1 MFTYLC
7 NETTY
12 CMEKNYPGEQWKPL
26 VFDFEFVNETRIE
39 VSNYGRVKTFNKISK
54 GKILKG
60 SLINGYKII
69 RLKFFNPRDEKVSRR
84 FLKLQVE
91 VAKSRN
97 KVKELKAILLKTS
110 PRDAGYKDLKKSLE
124 EKTAFWQKEQQSLSK
139 KFKQDLK
146 DRTIHYHALFH
157 RLVAEYFISRP
168 SENHTVVGH
177 LDYDKFNNRK
187 SNLKWMTPE
196 ENYKHQRFSP
206 NVIASKTYANGRR
219 KETSGA
225 TKLSVTK
232 VMLIKKLL
240 NEGKLIRQLAKQ
252 FKVTETQISRIKNG
266 VNWAEVP
273 AAPSTK

>member
-1 MFTYLC
+1 
-7 NETTY
+7 
-12 CMEKNYPGEQWKPL
+12 MEKNYPGEQWKPI

-69 RLKFFNPRDEKVSRR
+69 RLKFFHPRDEKVQRK
-84 FLKLQVE
+84 FIKLQAE
-91 VAKSRN
+91 VLKSRN
-97 KVKELKAILLKTS
+97 KVKELKASLLQYK
-110 PRDAGYKDLKKSLE
+110 PRETGYKEMKNALE
-124 EKTAFWQKEQQSLSK
+124 EATAFWRKEQDSLSK

-157 RLVAEYFISRP
+157 RLVAEYFINQP

-206 NVIASKTYANGRR
+206 NVIASKTYADGRR
-219 KETSGA
+219 KESSGA

-240 NEGKLIRQLAKQ
+240 NEGKLIRHLAKQ

-273 AAPSTK
+273 AAPPTK